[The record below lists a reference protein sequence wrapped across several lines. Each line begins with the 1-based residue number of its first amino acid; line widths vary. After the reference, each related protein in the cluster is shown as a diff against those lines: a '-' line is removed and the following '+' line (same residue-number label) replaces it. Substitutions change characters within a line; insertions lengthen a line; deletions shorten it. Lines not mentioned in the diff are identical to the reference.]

1 MTARLVVLV
10 SGAGTTLQA
19 LLDAST
25 DDAYGATV
33 VAVGSDR
40 PGITGLRRA
49 GQAGVPAFTL
59 RVADYPSRED
69 WDQALTRS
77 CASFEPD
84 LIVSAGFMKLAGAA
98 FLERFGGRFINSHPA
113 LLPSF
118 PGMHGV
124 RDALEYGVKVT
135 GCTIFMV
142 DAGIDT
148 GPVIAQAA
156 VPVQP
161 GDDEES
167 LHERIKLT
175 ERTLLADT
183 VGRMAREGW
192 TVQGRKLRFG
202 R

>member
-1 MTARLVVLV
+1 
-10 SGAGTTLQA
+10 
-19 LLDAST
+19 
-25 DDAYGATV
+25 
-33 VAVGSDR
+33 
-40 PGITGLRRA
+40 
-49 GQAGVPAFTL
+49 
-59 RVADYPSRED
+59 
-69 WDQALTRS
+69 
-77 CASFEPD
+77 
-84 LIVSAGFMKLAGAA
+84 
-98 FLERFGGRFINSHPA
+98 
-113 LLPSF
+113 
-118 PGMHGV
+118 MHGV